1 MAKTNKM
8 QPLTITLPP
17 RHIANLAALV
27 EKTGLHKVEL
37 IRRALDDYFEKH
49 EIINVFNKIFEPSQL
64 QGITAIAK
72 RNNRDEISVLREM
85 VDNEIE
91 IYGGNDGKL

>member
-1 MAKTNKM
+1 MAKKNKM

-17 RHIANLAALV
+17 RHIETLSALV
-27 EKTGLHKVEL
+27 DKTGLHKVEL

-49 EIINVFNKIFEPSQL
+49 EIVNVFNQIFEPSQL

-85 VDNEIE
+85 VDNEIDK
-91 IYGGNDGKL
+91 YGGNDGKL